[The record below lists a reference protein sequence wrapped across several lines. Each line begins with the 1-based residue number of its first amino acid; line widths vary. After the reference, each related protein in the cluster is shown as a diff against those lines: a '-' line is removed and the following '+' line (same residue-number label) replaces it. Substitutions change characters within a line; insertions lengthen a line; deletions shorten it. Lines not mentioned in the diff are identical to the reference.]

1 MSRIAQLGTALAI
14 CTIAALLMT
23 SAASAVTITNRG
35 DKETKVS
42 IIEGTARQDQILAT
56 GKVLDGVCQKGC
68 IIRLNDSENDE
79 YELEGSE
86 VVSVEEG
93 FLYYD
98 GPDAGGAPAGGTS
111 GAGAGSK

>member
-1 MSRIAQLGTALAI
+1 MRANAPMGRALAT

-42 IIEGTARQDQILAT
+42 VIEGSASQDQVLAA
-56 GKVLDGVCQKGC
+56 GKVLEGVCQKGC

-86 VVSVEEG
+86 IVSVDEG
-93 FLYYD
+93 FLYYN
-98 GPDAGGAPAGGTS
+98 GPDAGAASSQGDRPAGV
-111 GAGAGSK
+111 APK